1 MLLIVNILTAH
12 YKTNLAERQKKKEL
26 KKQEKLKWKHA
37 KVTLNNFLLNSITQH
52 HEIILSGEPG
62 TGKSIMM
69 NLITKFIVSK
79 TEDEFYRLR
88 RYYRIM
94 QPEYF
99 KERLWLMR
107 QQLLP
112 VYSELA
118 FRDYK
123 TKARNQEFW
132 QYFLMHKKAIYK
144 GVFCKDEFGEDFGKD
159 FFFQKGEV
167 LPAVQEIEKLF
178 RKIRHYM
185 NGWIIGTEQ
194 DKDNIYIGFRRIG
207 YAKVTTLRTLV
218 QLSPFGK
225 IKRKI
230 LNFFN
235 LIMPAFLTI
244 NYKRTYAKIF
254 KRDIVFT
261 FFKSLLPSYI
271 LLPKEYYTQ
280 KKAIDSKVKLKHQRF
295 TTRFQYENA
304 EYFMRYTLK
313 DIYDYD
319 TRAYKDEYASMF
331 DKHGNRKGVSNGN

>member
-12 YKTNLAERQKKKEL
+12 YKASLTERQKKKEL
-26 KKQEKLKWKHA
+26 KKQEQLKWKYA
-37 KVTLNNFLLNSITQH
+37 RVTSDNPLLNSIVAH
-52 HEIILSGEPG
+52 KEIILGGEPG
-62 TGKSIMM
+62 AGKTAMM
-69 NLITKFIVSK
+69 NVFTKFIVDK
-79 TEDEFYRLR
+79 TEEEFYRLK

-99 KERLWLMR
+99 KERLWLIR
-107 QQLLP
+107 QRLLP

-123 TKARNQEFW
+123 TKAHNQEFW
-132 QYFLMHKKAIYK
+132 QYFLMQKKAIYK

-159 FFFQKGEV
+159 FFFQKGEI

-207 YAKVTTLRTLV
+207 YAKITVLRTLV

-235 LIMPAFLTI
+235 LIMPGFLTI
-244 NYKRTYAKIF
+244 NYKRAYAKIF

-271 LLPKEYYTQ
+271 LLPKEYYSQ
-280 KKAIDSKVKLKHQRF
+280 KKAISAKIKLKHQRF

-313 DIYDYD
+313 DMYEYD
-319 TRAYKDEYASMF
+319 TRAYKDEYNSMF